1 MWMFIPSCG
10 KLSRFMGRYKRNLK
24 LVGYTEDDLGSING
38 VYFHNYDLYLLLNL
52 LANGSGVAPA
62 IAAIAQFDKVVAKY
76 CYLKL
81 GFIV

>member
-24 LVGYTEDDLGSING
+24 SGGYTEDDLVNING
-38 VYFHNYDLYLLLNL
+38 VYYHNYDLYLLLNL

-62 IAAIAQFDKVVAKY
+62 IAAIAQFYKVGVKY
-76 CYLKL
+76 CYLS
-81 GFIV
+81 